1 MNNSNLLANRFR
13 EVIFDGTFIANT
25 NYKKELENLNWQDAT
40 EKIKD
45 LNTIAILTQHIH
57 YYIKGINQV
66 LEGGNLEIRDS
77 YSFDFPPIQSEEDW
91 QVVLENFWADSENFY
106 QNLMKISDEK
116 LHQSFVE
123 EKYGTFLRNMDAM
136 IEHAYYHLGQIVLIK
151 KLLH

>member
-106 QNLMKISDEK
+106 QNLMKISHEK
-116 LHQSFVE
+116 LNQTFVE
-123 EKYGTFLRNMDAM
+123 EKYGLFCEIWTR
-136 IEHAYYHLGQIVLIK
+136 
-151 KLLH
+151 

>member
-1 MNNSNLLANRFR
+1 MARCYR
-13 EVIFDGTFIANT
+13 
-25 NYKKELENLNWQDAT
+25 
-40 EKIKD
+40 KIKD
-45 LNTIAILTQHIH
+45 LNTTAILTQHIH

-116 LHQSFVE
+116 LHQAFVE
-123 EKYGTFLRNMDAM
+123 EKYGTFFEIWTR
-136 IEHAYYHLGQIVLIK
+136 
-151 KLLH
+151 